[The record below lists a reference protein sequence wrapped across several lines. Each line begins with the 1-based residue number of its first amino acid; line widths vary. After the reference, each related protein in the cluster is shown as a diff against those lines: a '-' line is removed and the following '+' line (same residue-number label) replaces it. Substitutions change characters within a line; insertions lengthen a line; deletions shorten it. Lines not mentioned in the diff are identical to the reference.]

1 MSEWK
6 VKKGNTSVQDM
17 AIYDK
22 EGDLVT
28 NLDTAISIK
37 FQVKETKKGIAKIAK
52 TETDGITINS
62 PLPGWIR
69 VWLNP
74 TETDLIVREY
84 VMAVQLEWSATE
96 RYEARIYIDNE
107 ETDKFVIEQDIIQ

>member
-22 EGDLVT
+22 EGVLVT
-28 NLDTAISIK
+28 NLDVATSIK

-52 TETDGITINS
+52 TETDGITVNS
-62 PLPGWIR
+62 PLPGWLRIT
-69 VWLNP
+69 LNP
-74 TETDLIVREY
+74 VETDLIAKEY
-84 VMAVQLEWSATE
+84 VMAVQIVWSPTE
-96 RYEARIYIDNE
+96 KYEARIYIDNE